1 MILNDLI
8 KSINVFYAKGEK
20 KERERYF
27 NYLKSIESEE
37 ELKELKI
44 IFLDDY
50 KNAYDFLIKNF
61 AWWDLELDEEE
72 EDAKEL
78 KQYKNIV
85 DYLNDKKG
93 CLCDLIDYIYYNK
106 YFIIY

>member
-1 MILNDLI
+1 MVLNDLI
-8 KSINVFYAKGEK
+8 KSINVFYAKDEK
-20 KERERYF
+20 KEQERYF
-27 NYLKSIESEE
+27 NYLKSIKSEK

-50 KNAYDFLIKNF
+50 KSAYDFLNKVV
-61 AWWDLELDEEE
+61 AWWDLELEEN
-72 EDAKEL
+72 DIKEL
-78 KQYKNIV
+78 KQYKNII

-93 CLCDLIDYIYYNK
+93 SLCDLIEYTYYNK